1 MMHSLGAKLKLTIF
15 LFIIFM
21 VALTYPL
28 INSSKVSLINF
39 VNNLFYIGLFLTII
53 GALRVSKDLS
63 PTMRESD
70 RFFGRFEMKMSKKEA
85 LKNHLFSP
93 YPFSIKL
100 KFILSLEGIM
110 YLISGFIA
118 LILCFTITY
127 AFL

>member
-1 MMHSLGAKLKLTIF
+1 MHSLGTKLKLTIF
-15 LFIIFM
+15 IMIMFTAAFS
-21 VALTYPL
+21 YSL
-28 INSSKVSLINF
+28 INNSKLSLINF

-70 RFFGRFEMKMSKKEA
+70 RFFGRFEMKMSKNEA

-93 YPFSIKL
+93 YPFSQKL

-110 YLISGFIA
+110 YLISGIIA